1 MYAIGN
7 GLPKRPRGRARGFR
21 GHRQKIDAMRSRYL
35 PCNPGNPGIRSL
47 LESTSAMFRSRLADA
62 AVVGC
67 LTAAA
72 CFCAL
77 NARADE
83 PYAIVAQ
90 SSLSSATTGRR
101 PLADRIASANLPIIS
116 DAEIRPDHVPETHA
130 AKPGASRIESRIES
144 QAAVGRAA
152 GSRPVSGQ
160 PSKPAKDGQVARRVE
175 AGPAAEN
182 MAVAAVPV
190 DHLEQHAQQAAAQVA
205 EKKPEAATGVWPF
218 NGKWPTVPW
227 MGSPKT
233 TAQAG
238 GRHVTATSQASHPA
252 HAGHGAMP
260 PQPRAAV
267 AVRKP
272 DAATRP
278 ASSGTSASRQ
288 TGSGDAAQRTARSS
302 GKGLSDSSPA
312 SVTR

>member
-1 MYAIGN
+1 
-7 GLPKRPRGRARGFR
+7 
-21 GHRQKIDAMRSRYL
+21 
-35 PCNPGNPGIRSL
+35 
-47 LESTSAMFRSRLADA
+47 MFRSRLADA
-62 AVVGC
+62 AIVGC

-77 NARADE
+77 SARAEE

-101 PLADRIASANLPIIS
+101 PLADRIVSANLPIIS
-116 DAEIRPDHVPETHA
+116 ETELRQNHAPEHASKHPA
-130 AKPGASRIESRIES
+130 AKPDESRAES
-144 QAAVGRAA
+144 QVAAGRAG

-160 PSKPAKDGQVARRVE
+160 PAKPAKDGQVARRVE

-190 DHLEQHAQQAAAQVA
+190 EHLEQHAQQSAAEVPAQ
-205 EKKPEAATGVWPF
+205 KPAATSVWPF

-227 MGSPKT
+227 TGSAKT
-233 TAQAG
+233 TIQAG
-238 GRHVTATSQASHPA
+238 GPHGTAASHAA
-252 HAGHGAMP
+252 HANRTPGHGSIPAQ
-260 PQPRAAV
+260 PQAAV
-267 AVRKP
+267 AVRKSSGP
-272 DAATRP
+272 SAARP
-278 ASSGTSASRQ
+278 GSAGTSASRQ
-288 TGSGDAAQRTARSS
+288 TGSSDAAQRTARSS